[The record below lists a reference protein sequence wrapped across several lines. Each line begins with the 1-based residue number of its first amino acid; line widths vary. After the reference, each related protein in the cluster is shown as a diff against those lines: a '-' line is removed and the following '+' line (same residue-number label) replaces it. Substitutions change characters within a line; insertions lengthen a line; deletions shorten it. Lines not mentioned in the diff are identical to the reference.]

1 MPLPQNQAQQ
11 QAYFRQLS
19 QMDPGL
25 RSFVAQ
31 QAIKEQKTVLPV
43 PYWSTVQIHGAVAG
57 NVLTVDT
64 TVRKAFTYNI
74 GGDMA
79 AAGFAAGTIAQPCD
93 TNLLRPGET
102 LDNADVYIWG
112 LAIELCPNSEPLLA
126 AELWRQCI
134 VEISTSGTQSIRL
147 GTPGMFPSAGG
158 LYGQGRSAA
167 AQPNTTTAGALD
179 GGQGATVGFVANGN
193 PMGGNFMKF
202 PQPFKWSSVGSNSG
216 DSQLTV
222 SITPNRVIT
231 IPLAATRA
239 AVPVVAMV
247 SPAAIEVA
255 TQPATEDFGTFC
267 DLRVRLVAVSVGA
280 RGQNV

>member
-1 MPLPQNQAQQ
+1 MASPQDQARQAQL
-11 QAYFRQLS
+11 YRQLAAL
-19 QMDPGL
+19 DPQL
-25 RSFVAQ
+25 RAFIAS

-43 PYWSTVQIHGAVAG
+43 PYWSTVRIRGTVAADT
-57 NVLTVDT
+57 LTVDT
-64 TVRKAFTYNI
+64 TIRKAFTYAI

-79 AAGFAAGTIAQPCD
+79 AAGFAAATTAEACD

-112 LAIELCPNSEPLLA
+112 LAIELAPNSEPLLA
-126 AELWRQCI
+126 ARLWRETI

-147 GTPGMFPSAGG
+147 GTLGMFPSAGG
-158 LYGQGRSAA
+158 LYGVGQTRLQQPATNVAA
-167 AQPNTTTAGALD
+167 PQDGGAGANI
-179 GGQGATVGFVANGN
+179 GFLANGN
-193 PMGGNFMKF
+193 PMGGNFMRF

-222 SITPNRVIT
+222 TLQPCRAIAIA
-231 IPLAATRA
+231 LAAARA

-247 SPAAIEVA
+247 TPGTIEPAAQVA
-255 TQPATEDFGTFC
+255 TGDLGTFC